1 MCGQRAISRPAAP
14 RWCSLPERLIKDTR
28 GATAVMT
35 ALALSSLVG
44 FAGLGTEVGIW
55 YVAKRNMQGAA
66 DSAAISAANAVM
78 AGTAH
83 VSEARS
89 VAARYGLVNGVSN
102 VTVTVNKPPTSG
114 SYTTN
119 ANAVEVII
127 SQPQSLILAGLFLA
141 NKPNVGARA
150 VAVGGQGGN
159 GCVVA
164 LDRSNVTD
172 VTETGNTVVNLNNCS
187 MYINS
192 PRASALT
199 MTGLA
204 KINAW
209 SAYIS
214 GNYSLSGQAKLTTTH
229 GTFTGVAPIDDPY
242 LSVPVPSFSGCNQ
255 TNYSLNAGAVRTLN
269 PGVYCN
275 GFQLSGGAN
284 VTLNPGVYI
293 IDRGSFSMTGG
304 STLTGTSGVTI
315 VLTSSTG
322 SNYAT
327 ASIAGGSVLTVNA
340 PTTGSTAGLAFFQDR
355 NAPSTGVDSFA
366 GGATQN
372 INGAIYFPNQM
383 VTYAGGT
390 STGGANCTQ
399 LVSLLITFNGNSNF
413 NTNCTAA
420 GTRTIGGSN
429 TALVE

>member
-1 MCGQRAISRPAAP
+1 MREKNATSPFIALHWATLPA
-14 RWCSLPERLIKDTR
+14 SLLRETR

-44 FAGLGTEVGIW
+44 FAGLGTEVGTW

-83 VSEARS
+83 LSEARS
-89 VAARYGLVNGVSN
+89 VAARYGLVNGTSN

-114 SYTTN
+114 AYTTN

-127 SQPQSLILAGLFLA
+127 SQPQSLILASLFLA
-141 NKPNVGARA
+141 HKPNVGARA

-214 GNYSLSGQAKLTTTH
+214 GNYSIAGQAKLSTTH
-229 GTFTGVAPIDDPY
+229 GTFTGIAPIDDPY
-242 LSVPVPSFSGCNQ
+242 LSVPLPSFSGCNQ
-255 TNYSLNAGAVRTLN
+255 TNFSLTAGAVRTLD

-275 GFQLSGGAN
+275 GFSLAGGSK

-293 IDRGSFSMTGG
+293 IDRGSFSITGG
-304 STLTGTSGVTI
+304 STLTGTGVTF
-315 VLTSSTG
+315 VMTSSTG
-322 SNYAT
+322 NNYAT
-327 ASIAGGSVLTVNA
+327 ASVAGGSVITLSA
-340 PTTGSTAGLAFFQDR
+340 PTTGATAGLAFFQDR
-355 NAPSTGVDSFA
+355 NAPGTGVDSFA

-372 INGAIYFPNQM
+372 INGAIYFPNQS
-383 VTYAGGT
+383 VTYAGGS

-399 LVSLLITFNGNSNF
+399 LVSLLITFNGNANF

-420 GTRTIGGSN
+420 GVKAIGGAA